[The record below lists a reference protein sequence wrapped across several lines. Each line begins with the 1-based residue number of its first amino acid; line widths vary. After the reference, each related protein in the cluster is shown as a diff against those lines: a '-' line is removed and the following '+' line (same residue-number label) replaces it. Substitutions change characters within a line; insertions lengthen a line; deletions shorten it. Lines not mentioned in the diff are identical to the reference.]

1 MRVLIINSG
10 SSSLKFALFDM
21 AREAVLLSGTVER
34 IGEADSNSIFRAYL
48 ASGAVVEDI
57 QHLPVADHPAGL
69 QQVLAYIEVQHPQ
82 AMQSLHG
89 IGHRVV
95 HGGERFQAATLIDAE
110 VLLQIAEMV
119 PLAPLHN
126 PANLAG
132 IEAMRRLCPQLP
144 QVAVFDTAFFRTL
157 PAHAYRYAL
166 PDALYQDHQVRRY
179 GFHGSSHQYI
189 SRRAAE
195 YLQPQQNSLRF
206 ITLHLGN
213 GASVAAIRDGI
224 CIDTSMGMTP
234 LAGLMMGTRCGDL
247 DPAVHFY
254 LGRTLGLGLDQIETL
269 LNQNSGMKGLCG
281 VSDMREV
288 HRLAD
293 QGDERARLAIE
304 MYCYQIYKYIGAYYV
319 ALGGLDALV
328 FSGGIGENDSV
339 IRQLIC
345 NKLSVLGVSI
355 KQPPGSRD
363 KTKKFLN
370 KSFRRMPESSNH
382 QITLDS
388 SLRRSDKN
396 NINQSFPDT
405 IDISAEN
412 SKVKV
417 LVIQTNE
424 ELEIARQTVAV
435 INKHNPP

>member
-1 MRVLIINSG
+1 MHVLVINSG
-10 SSSLKFALFDM
+10 SSSIKFRLYEMQQKTLLFKGS
-21 AREAVLLSGTVER
+21 LQR
-34 IGEADSNSIFRAYL
+34 IGEAE
-48 ASGAVVEDI
+48 ASSVIRKYTARGAVEECKQNVPI
-57 QHLPVADHPAGL
+57 KDHSTGL
-69 QQVLAYIEVQHPQ
+69 KQVFDFLKNNTASIDL
-82 AMQSLHG
+82 MKSLYA

-95 HGGERFQAATLIDAE
+95 HGGEAFQTPTLINNTVIDA
-110 VLLQIAEMV
+110 VRKIS

-126 PANLAG
+126 PACLIG
-132 IEAMRRLCPQLP
+132 IETALQLCPQVP

-157 PAHAYRYAL
+157 PPHAYRYAV
-166 PDALYQDHQVRRY
+166 PETLYQDHQVRRY

-195 YLQPQQNSLRF
+195 YFQPPQNSLRL
-206 ITLHLGN
+206 ITLHLGH

-254 LGRTLGLGLDQIETL
+254 LGRRLGMDLAQIETL

-288 HRLAD
+288 HRLAN

-304 MYCYQIYKYIGAYYV
+304 MYCYQVCKYIGSYFI

-328 FSGGIGENDSV
+328 FSGGVGENDTV

-345 NKLSVLGVSI
+345 DKLSVLGVSV
-355 KQPPGSRD
+355 KQQVG
-363 KTKKFLN
+363 L
-370 KSFRRMPESSNH
+370 
-382 QITLDS
+382 
-388 SLRRSDKN
+388 SD
-396 NINQSFPDT
+396 DT
-405 IDISAEN
+405 DIIDISAEN

-417 LVIQTNE
+417 LVIATNE
-424 ELEIARQTVAV
+424 ELEIARQTLSV
-435 INKHNPP
+435 IGREANANHVPASDHKE